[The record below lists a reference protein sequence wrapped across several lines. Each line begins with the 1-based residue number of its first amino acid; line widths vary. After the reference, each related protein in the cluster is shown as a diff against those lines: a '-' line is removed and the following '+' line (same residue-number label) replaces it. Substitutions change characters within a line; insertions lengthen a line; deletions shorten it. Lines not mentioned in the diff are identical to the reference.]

1 MFNSFSYIDIDNVD
15 DKMDTDQTMHNPDWS
30 FSSSFLY
37 SLSLITTM
45 GKHIFEQID
54 YLIYYQELR
63 NMFFTQYIVHYITK
77 QVNSPP
83 SKTILHWIA
92 ICESTLAIIQKG
104 FFSNMQYPLGSW
116 PSLLPRRFKVIY
128 FCPAKSNVGLVILLQ
143 TKIHSP
149 FSSILF
155 AHIHFPKFL
164 PY

>member
-83 SKTILHWIA
+83 SKTILH
-92 ICESTLAIIQKG
+92 
-104 FFSNMQYPLGSW
+104 
-116 PSLLPRRFKVIY
+116 
-128 FCPAKSNVGLVILLQ
+128 
-143 TKIHSP
+143 
-149 FSSILF
+149 
-155 AHIHFPKFL
+155 
-164 PY
+164 